1 MASGFAEVEE
11 EYSLSSI
18 DGPSLLASQLVSDA
32 VSEASASPRSHLS
45 DAVQP
50 SSPSGYSTPGYFG
63 NFPLSVDAQSSSG
76 NDLSEDSPF
85 PSISTSSINESNAS
99 VQEFMRQ
106 TFNDDFLQAAPNN

>member
-76 NDLSEDSPF
+76 